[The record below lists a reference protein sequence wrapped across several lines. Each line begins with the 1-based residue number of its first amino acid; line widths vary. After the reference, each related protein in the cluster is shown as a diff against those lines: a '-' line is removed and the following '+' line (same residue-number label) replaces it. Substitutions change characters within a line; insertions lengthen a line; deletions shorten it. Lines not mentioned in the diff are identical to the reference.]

1 MMQKQLNYHLMP
13 RKGWLNDP
21 NGLVYFKGTYH
32 IFYQA
37 DENSMDGSVNKSWGH
52 YSTKDFQTYT
62 RHALAIC
69 ADSKYDRDG
78 AYSGS
83 AVIKDDIL
91 YVFYTG
97 NVKYEGDYDYIHEGR
112 EHNVMRMESH
122 DGITFENKKCLLRNT
137 DFPQDC
143 TKHVRDPKLFM
154 KAGRYH
160 LILGAR
166 LKNDTSCVLEYVS
179 DDLESW
185 TYFSRYVPVKD
196 MGFMI
201 ECPDYLQFQEDAF
214 LLCSP
219 QGLAK
224 RDDNKQNVYDTGYY
238 KVRQQDLIDYEAL
251 DYGFDFYAPQTFYNE
266 ERNIMIAWIGMPDNA
281 YVDRF
286 DIWNQTLTM
295 PRSLSFDKRILQ
307 KPIQEIL
314 DLRTDKQIHTH
325 DFVIRK
331 SCNIECDV
339 NSDFSLQLNAI
350 AMTYKQH
357 TFTLDLSACNCQR
370 QQRCIHGIDLHHIS
384 IFVDESVLEI
394 FINEG
399 AYTMTARFYDDEQ
412 ALHVASREIKHY
424 VTYNMR
430 GFQIL

>member
-1 MMQKQLNYHLMP
+1 M
-13 RKGWLNDP
+13 
-21 NGLVYFKGTYH
+21 
-32 IFYQA
+32 
-37 DENSMDGSVNKSWGH
+37 
-52 YSTKDFQTYT
+52 
-62 RHALAIC
+62 
-69 ADSKYDRDG
+69 
-78 AYSGS
+78 
-83 AVIKDDIL
+83 
-91 YVFYTG
+91 
-97 NVKYEGDYDYIHEGR
+97 
-112 EHNVMRMESH
+112 
-122 DGITFENKKCLLRNT
+122 
-137 DFPQDC
+137 
-143 TKHVRDPKLFM
+143 
-154 KAGRYH
+154 
-160 LILGAR
+160 
-166 LKNDTSCVLEYVS
+166 EYVS

-224 RDDNKQNVYDTGYY
+224 RVDNKQNVYDTGYY

-286 DIWNQTLTM
+286 DTWNQTLTM

-325 DFVIRK
+325 DFVIPK

-350 AMTYKQH
+350 TMTYKQH
-357 TFTLDLSACNCQR
+357 TFTLDLSACNCRR
-370 QQRCIHGIDLHHIS
+370 QQRCIHGIELHHIS
-384 IFVDESVLEI
+384 IFVDESVLELSLI
-394 FINEG
+394 HI
-399 AYTMTARFYDDEQ
+399 
-412 ALHVASREIKHY
+412 
-424 VTYNMR
+424 
-430 GFQIL
+430 